1 MNRNKYKSTKKV
13 VVSILEHTTQNS
25 LHMLMRILK
34 NVLSCFLCLSWLK
47 IFSMSSV
54 SSVFSVVKNGGAE

>member
-25 LHMLMRILK
+25 LHMLKTGLLEILK
-34 NVLSCFLCLSWLK
+34 NSLSWLK
-47 IFSMSSV
+47 NLSV
-54 SSVFSVVKNGGAE
+54 SSVCSVVKNGGAK